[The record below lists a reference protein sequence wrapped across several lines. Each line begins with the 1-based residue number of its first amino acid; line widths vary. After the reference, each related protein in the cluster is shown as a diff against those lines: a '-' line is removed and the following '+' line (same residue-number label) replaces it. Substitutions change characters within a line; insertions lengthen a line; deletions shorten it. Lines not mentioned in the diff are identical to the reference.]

1 MKKASAFGILLLAG
15 CAYMKSTT
23 YRTVGTNPTNGVV
36 SVTEKTVA
44 RAYTWFYANAQLT
57 KFSNR
62 SGYTTNGT
70 WGPGTYANGL
80 NESSTST
87 NLADI
92 FGAIAQGVAKGTA
105 QGLK

>member
-1 MKKASAFGILLLAG
+1 MR
-15 CAYMKSTT
+15 STT
-23 YRTVGTNPTNGVV
+23 YRTASTNPTNGVV

-44 RAYTWFYANAQLT
+44 RAYTMFDANASLT

-62 SGYTTNGT
+62 SGYTTNNSGT
-70 WGPGTYANGL
+70 FGPGTYATGL
-80 NESSTST
+80 TESSTST

-92 FGAIAQGVAKGTA
+92 LGAVAAGVARGTA